1 MGIGSKIKDAKRIFS
16 QDGSFEAVNSRIS
29 NLETHEYK
37 ITYYEVVSGTSGTLT
52 VPSQGTIN
60 ADEFGLSGNAILSK
74 IDVNGKPTFES
85 PVTSGGSPVTASL
98 NVLTGA
104 WVASAAYTDTN
115 VALIYSIKI
124 NALYYDNLV
133 YNNIIETVK
142 VTADIGT
149 TTLQSV
155 TDAGNTTTN
164 TIETAGYVKTGGT
177 SSQFLKADGSV
188 DSNTY
193 LTTQVNADWNAVSG
207 AAQILN
213 KPTIPT
219 QVVPAG
225 GTTGQILAKV
235 DDTDY
240 NLEWI
245 ENYANYTSVL
255 KHTVKAGEA
264 ISKGQAVYVS
274 SADGTNMIVSKASNT
289 SEATSSKTMGLLAQT
304 LATNG
309 KGFVITEGLLDNVN
323 TLGATAGDPVWL
335 GTSGNLIFGL
345 IGKPYAPAH
354 LVFIG
359 IVTRVSA
366 TVGEI
371 FVKVQNGFELN
382 EIHDVDLKTTTPING
397 HILGFNGTLWVNKT
411 IAGWLGYTPYDAS
424 NPSGFITSSALTPY
438 LTSATA
444 ASTYYP
450 LTNPSAYI
458 SGITSG
464 MVTTALG
471 YTPYNATNPS
481 GFITSSALTPYL
493 TINDAALTYFPIP
506 TGTTSQYL
514 RGDGTLATFPTI
526 PTVTPSALTK
536 TDDTN
541 VTLTLGGS
549 PSTALLAAT
558 SITVGWT
565 GTLADSR
572 IASAA
577 TWNAKQDALSGTG
590 FVKSTAGVI
599 SYDTNTY
606 LTSITSSNVT
616 TALGYT
622 PVNDSLPKIYHVL
635 RWFTPSSTVSSSG
648 TTVTSIGTQFTSGMV
663 NAKLTIL
670 GEARIITAF
679 ISSTQVTVASAY
691 STNYS
696 GVASGSW
703 GVYNIAY
710 EITNAGFQ
718 YFYGYNSNNVGGY
731 ERVRIGSDLFC
742 YENTSLSNYWQL
754 TGVIKGLGLNND
766 GKVAWSSTN
775 NVTQTKDLGLWRNSA
790 GVLEINDGSTVAT
803 GLLANRRDLLVRNVR
818 ASSLTLDLAPFTITG
833 SNNTGQTAST
843 AVAGINYL
851 GGTRQ
856 WATGNITT
864 QSENVWGGVTYSFVG
879 ASTITNAYGN
889 VFNAATAGTNA
900 TITNNWAAQFNGK
913 VQINGNLTNNGA
925 IDAQYYL
932 NIVNPNLVATAAAR
946 IQVTNGAGNA
956 SVFSI
961 GSNGDAVDP
970 SMLYLGGSNKGI
982 LFTSNSVGVLK
993 VFDATRNITIQNGGT
1008 FTDNG
1013 YRLDVQ
1019 GTANVLTSLNVGNY
1033 ATPSAQRIFTVGQ
1046 DTAFMTMGSC
1056 TDYTPALGLFF
1067 GQTTFTTST
1076 AAIHAANNYTNLQAT
1091 GRVQIRAYG
1100 ATALSAN
1107 DANLAFSTNSLYYGA
1122 FTSFTFTKPNNTGQ
1136 TASTSIAGLNYVGG
1150 SRQWATGNIGT
1161 QSENVWG
1168 ATTYSFVGASTITN
1182 AYGNVFNA
1190 PIAGTNATITNN
1202 WAAQFNG
1209 QIQVTGNIINVG
1221 GQPNIGTAAAPYGTF
1236 FISNIRAGAD
1246 MTFGAGYGTSG
1257 DRGLIVYGATRNVL
1271 IQNGGTFADNGFRL
1285 DVNGTGRFQN
1295 TLRVTNNLIAGFN
1308 TTPRTG
1314 TISDG
1319 VTSVLGNLQNFTTN
1333 YHSGEVLYSEVSGE
1347 ALNFGQ
1353 LCYRNAAGKW
1363 QKATGSSAAIAA
1375 YNMLGICLH
1384 TVGATDT
1391 ATSILIRGYVESTY
1405 LSAGAVGNPLFMDAT
1420 TAGSITDT
1428 APSTAGNIVRIIGN
1442 VFWSSAT
1449 QTNSKWIVYF
1459 NPDNTWIEL

>member
-1 MGIGSKIKDAKRIFS
+1 MSSVLRNYRKIYTTPGADPSMPGR
-16 QDGSFEAVNSRIS
+16 VY
-29 NLETHEYK
+29 NLETNEYK
-37 ITYYEVVSGTSGTLT
+37 VTYYQVVTGTSGTLT
-52 VPSQGTIN
+52 VPSGGTIN
-60 ADEFGLSGNAILSK
+60 SNEFGLSGNAILSK
-74 IDVNGKPTFES
+74 VDVNGKPTFES
-85 PVTSGGSPVTASL
+85 PVTSGGSQVTASL

-104 WVASAAYTDTN
+104 WVASGVYTSSS

-124 NALYYDNLV
+124 KGIDYHNLV

-142 VTADIGT
+142 VTADVSTIN
-149 TTLQSV
+149 LQSV
-155 TDAGNTTTN
+155 TDGGSNTTHV
-164 TIETAGYVKTGGT
+164 IETTGYVKTGGT

-188 DSNTY
+188 DSTTY
-193 LTTQVNADWNAVSG
+193 LS
-207 AAQILN
+207 
-213 KPTIPT
+213 T

-235 DDTDY
+235 DDTSY

-264 ISKGQAVYVS
+264 INKGQAVYVS

-335 GTSGNLIFGL
+335 GISGNLIFGL

-371 FVKVQNGFELN
+371 FVKVQNGFELK
-382 EIHDVDLKTTTPING
+382 EIHDVDLITTTPING

-458 SGITSG
+458 SGITS
-464 MVTTALG
+464 
-471 YTPYNATNPS
+471 
-481 GFITSSALTPYL
+481 
-493 TINDAALTYFPIP
+493 
-506 TGTTSQYL
+506 
-514 RGDGTLATFPTI
+514 
-526 PTVTPSALTK
+526 
-536 TDDTN
+536 
-541 VTLTLGGS
+541 
-549 PSTALLAAT
+549 
-558 SITVGWT
+558 
-565 GTLADSR
+565 
-572 IASAA
+572 
-577 TWNAKQDALSGTG
+577 
-590 FVKSTAGVI
+590 
-599 SYDTNTY
+599 
-606 LTSITSSNVT
+606 SNVT

-622 PVNDSLPKIYHVL
+622 PANQDNTILYHTL
-635 RWFTPSSTVSSSG
+635 KYFTTTTTITTSG
-648 TTVTSIGTQFTSGMV
+648 TTVTTSAAQFTANHIGM
-663 NAKLTIL
+663 KLTIL
-670 GEARIITAF
+670 GESRIIASY
-679 ISSTQVTVASAY
+679 ISSTLITVETAY

-696 GVASGSW
+696 SVASTDW
-703 GVYNIAY
+703 GVYNKMLFISATGNPSLLY
-710 EITNAGFQ
+710 
-718 YFYGYNSNNVGGY
+718 YNSVTPVNVTNDNGILAANYQGGNFGFY
-731 ERVRIGSDLFC
+731 NGESVFASTYTF
-742 YENTSLSNYWQL
+742 
-754 TGVIKGLGLNND
+754 KF
-766 GKVAWSSTN
+766 SSTSS
-775 NVTQTKDLGLWRNSA
+775 QFGTKDLGYRRNSA
-790 GVLEINDGSTVAT
+790 GVFEIYDGITAT
-803 GLLANRRDLLVRNVR
+803 GLLANRRDLLVRNVK

-833 SNNTGQTAST
+833 SNNTLQTAST

-856 WATGNITT
+856 WATGNIGT
-864 QSENVWGGVTYSFVG
+864 QNENVWGGVTYSFVG

-900 TITNNWAAQFNGK
+900 TITNNYAAQFNGK
-913 VQINGNLTNNGA
+913 VEANLGLETNTLAGLNTAGANLLIVSNNTATKGYISIGNNSAETIYFQSQSFGFSSTVFFTPLSATGFSISRVTPSDTIPNFVMNRSDLGTGIGGTVNTISLITASTTKVKLFNNGNLT
-925 IDAQYYL
+925 
-932 NIVNPNLVATAAAR
+932 
-946 IQVTNGAGNA
+946 IQ
-956 SVFSI
+956 S
-961 GSNGDAVDP
+961 
-970 SMLYLGGSNKGI
+970 
-982 LFTSNSVGVLK
+982 
-993 VFDATRNITIQNGGT
+993 GGT

-1046 DTAFMTMGSC
+1046 DTAFVTIGSIPGA
-1056 TDYTPALGLFF
+1056 TSYGGIWFNQTSQTANNAALYGISTATTLQSPNLLYLRALGTNMITLN
-1067 GQTTFTTST
+1067 QSNISFTPGSFTSGV
-1076 AAIHAANNYTNLQAT
+1076 AQ
-1091 GRVQIRAYG
+1091 
-1100 ATALSAN
+1100 
-1107 DANLAFSTNSLYYGA
+1107 
-1122 FTSFTFTKPNNTGQ
+1122 SFTFTNPNNTNQ
-1136 TASTSIAGLNYVGG
+1136 TLSTSIAGWNYNGG
-1150 SRQWATGNIGT
+1150 TRQWATGAIGT
-1161 QSENVWG
+1161 QLENIWG

-1209 QIQVTGNIINVG
+1209 NVVIGSTGQLIEIKQTANNPTFTQTGATSSNISVKSGTRSFSMINYAADANYFQTLGAKFYISTVDAQAIGFSTTNIERLTIGAGGGITVRDNNHFTFEVTNGTKF
-1221 GQPNIGTAAAPYGTF
+1221 GTATNQKLSFWNVTPIVQPANTVSLNAVLENTGLMASGST
-1236 FISNIRAGAD
+1236 ISTINKPLVVGA
-1246 MTFGAGYGTSG
+1246 
-1257 DRGLIVYGATRNVL
+1257 
-1271 IQNGGTFADNGFRL
+1271 
-1285 DVNGTGRFQN
+1285 
-1295 TLRVTNNLIAGFN
+1295 N

-1314 TISDG
+1314 VATDG

-1363 QKATGSSAAIAA
+1363 QKATGSSSAIAA
-1375 YNMLGICLH
+1375 YNMLGICLQ
-1384 TVGATDT
+1384 TVAGIDT
-1391 ATSILIRGYVESTY
+1391 AISILTRGYVETTY

-1420 TAGSITDT
+1420 TAGSITNT

>member
-1 MGIGSKIKDAKRIFS
+1 MSSVLRNYRKIYTTPGADPSMPGR
-16 QDGSFEAVNSRIS
+16 VY
-29 NLETHEYK
+29 NLETNEYK
-37 ITYYEVVSGTSGTLT
+37 VTYYQVVTGTSGTLT
-52 VPSQGTIN
+52 VPSGGTIN
-60 ADEFGLSGNAILSK
+60 SNEFGLSGNAILSK
-74 IDVNGKPTFES
+74 VDVNGKPTFES
-85 PVTSGGSPVTASL
+85 PVTSGGSQVTASL

-104 WVASAAYTDTN
+104 WVASGVYTSSS

-124 NALYYDNLV
+124 KGIDYHNLV

-142 VTADIGT
+142 VTADVSTIN
-149 TTLQSV
+149 LQSV
-155 TDAGNTTTN
+155 TDGGSNTTHV
-164 TIETAGYVKTGGT
+164 IETTGYVKTGGT

-188 DSNTY
+188 DSTAY
-193 LTTQVNADWNAVSG
+193 LT
-207 AAQILN
+207 
-213 KPTIPT
+213 T

-235 DDTDY
+235 DDNDY

-264 ISKGQAVYVS
+264 INKGQAVYVS

-323 TLGATAGDPVWL
+323 TFGATAGDPVWL
-335 GTSGNLIFGL
+335 GTSGNLIYGL
-345 IGKPYAPAH
+345 ASKPYAPAH

-481 GFITSSALTPYL
+481 GFITSSALAPYL

-549 PSTALLAAT
+549 PSTALLAGT

-565 GTLADSR
+565 GTLADGR

-606 LTSITSSNVT
+606 LTTSS
-616 TALGYT
+616 A
-622 PVNDSLPKIYHVL
+622 
-635 RWFTPSSTVSSSG
+635 
-648 TTVTSIGTQFTSGMV
+648 
-663 NAKLTIL
+663 
-670 GEARIITAF
+670 
-679 ISSTQVTVASAY
+679 
-691 STNYS
+691 
-696 GVASGSW
+696 
-703 GVYNIAY
+703 
-710 EITNAGFQ
+710 
-718 YFYGYNSNNVGGY
+718 
-731 ERVRIGSDLFC
+731 
-742 YENTSLSNYWQL
+742 
-754 TGVIKGLGLNND
+754 
-766 GKVAWSSTN
+766 
-775 NVTQTKDLGLWRNSA
+775 
-790 GVLEINDGSTVAT
+790 
-803 GLLANRRDLLVRNVR
+803 
-818 ASSLTLDLAPFTITG
+818 
-833 SNNTGQTAST
+833 AST
-843 AVAGINYL
+843 YVPYTG
-851 GGTRQ
+851 
-856 WATGNITT
+856 ATGNVDLGTYTIKVGNGTASATAIQLGATANLGLYSSSANKIDFVTQGITRMSVNANGT
-864 QSENVWGGVTYSFVG
+864 VVMGS
-879 ASTITNAYGN
+879 ASTN
-889 VFNAATAGTNA
+889 VIGDNYLDYATNA
-900 TITNNWAAQFNGK
+900 TGIRFTPTTITLSTGT
-913 VQINGNLTNNGA
+913 GTPGTG
-925 IDAQYYL
+925 
-932 NIVNPNLVATAAAR
+932 VNYMRMFQT
-946 IQVTNGAGNA
+946 G
-956 SVFSI
+956 
-961 GSNGDAVDP
+961 
-970 SMLYLGGSNKGI
+970 
-982 LFTSNSVGVLK
+982 
-993 VFDATRNITIQNGGT
+993 NITIQNGGT

-1013 YRLDVQ
+1013 YRLEVVGTSYFTDKLAINYPSLSSTYKLGVGGSMVVNGQIIVQDDSGVFAAYSSDGLTQSGGFNFNRYVGVNIYSSNTNPIKFAVNSAEALRIFNGGNILIQNGGTFTNNGFRLDVN
-1019 GTANVLTSLNVGNY
+1019 GTGRFQTSLTTPTINGVSGLLSFGSTDRVSVGNY
-1033 ATPSAQRIFTVGQ
+1033 ATPSAQRIFTIGQ
-1046 DTAFMTMGSC
+1046 DTAWVTIGSLPGA
-1056 TDYTPALGLFF
+1056 TNYGAIFF
-1067 GQTTFTTST
+1067 
-1076 AAIHAANNYTNLQAT
+1076 NQAT
-1091 GRVQIRAYG
+1091 PSIANAAMFATSGAVTLQGTANVYISAGNFNSIALSRTNMSLGPYNSVSG
-1100 ATALSAN
+1100 ATS
-1107 DANLAFSTNSLYYGA
+1107 A
-1122 FTSFTFTKPNNTGQ
+1122 FTITNPVNTGQ
-1136 TASTSIAGLNYVGG
+1136 TASTSIAGWDYKGG
-1150 SRQWATGNIGT
+1150 SRQWNTGNIGT

-1209 QIQVTGNIINVG
+1209 RIQVTNGITVTNGGAAITGSISATGNGYFSQGVWSNQYYNLFGVEIFRVTFTTN
-1221 GQPNIGTAAAPYGTF
+1221 NFLIGTTTD
-1236 FISNIRAGAD
+1236 S
-1246 MTFGAGYGTSG
+1246 GY
-1257 DRGLIVYGATRNVL
+1257 
-1271 IQNGGTFADNGFRL
+1271 RL

-1363 QKATGSSAAIAA
+1363 QKATGSSSAIAA

-1384 TVGATDT
+1384 TVAGIDT
-1391 ATSILIRGYVESTY
+1391 AISILTRGYVESTY
-1405 LSAGAVGNPLFMDAT
+1405 LSAGAVGSPLFMDAT